1 MVFLLKK
8 LYFCCLP
15 SMIFFSILWTFLRYW
30 LFLIFDQVKSWW
42 WKSVITTQTSFNIM
56 PFICLLKNI
65 FLFLILQ
72 YFLCIV
78 IMLLFL
84 CFLLYMRVTIQF
96 SLLNNM
102 EDTFTFRLLMCW
114 FNASILWIK
123 LRSNICK
130 YSI

>member
-1 MVFLLKK
+1 MVFLLKNYIFVVF
-8 LYFCCLP
+8 LQWF
-15 SMIFFSILWTFLRYW
+15 FFSILWTFLRYW

-42 WKSVITTQTSFNIM
+42 WKSVITIQTSFNIM

-65 FLFLILQ
+65 FLVLILQ

-84 CFLLYMRVTIQF
+84 CFLLYMRMTIQF
-96 SLLNNM
+96 SLLNDM
-102 EDTFTFRLLMCW
+102 EDTFILRLLMCW
-114 FNASILWIK
+114 FNAYILWVK

-130 YSI
+130 YCI